1 MAALTAIGSLSIDMY
16 LPSFPAMAADLGVGA
31 NMVQLTLASFLIGLA
46 VGQLFYGPFSDR
58 FGRKPPLYFA
68 IGLYA
73 VASCACVF
81 VRDVETLI
89 VLRFFQGL
97 GGCGGFVISRAVIRD
112 KMGAEGSARAFS
124 LMMLV
129 FGVAPILAP
138 LFGGLVLTLWG
149 WRSIF
154 VALTVFAAIC
164 LVAMHHV
171 MDESR
176 DPQHVQPLH
185 LGRICRQYWGLLKDR
200 QFMSYALCGGLVQAG
215 LFAYIAGSPF
225 VLIELHGIPAQY
237 YGLVFGANAIGLIGA
252 SQINARLVIKRPL
265 DRILNH
271 ALTVAVIVSMSS
283 ALAVAAGIDSL
294 PLLLVCLFFYLA
306 AYGMISPNAMAIVLK
321 HQGKQAG
328 TASALMGTLQFGL
341 GVLSGICMSMW
352 NTKSALPLTSVMA
365 LCGLS
370 AFLLYHL
377 VAKKQ
382 SSPATAI

>member
-1 MAALTAIGSLSIDMY
+1 
-16 LPSFPAMAADLGVGA
+16 
-31 NMVQLTLASFLIGLA
+31 
-46 VGQLFYGPFSDR
+46 
-58 FGRKPPLYFA
+58 
-68 IGLYA
+68 
-73 VASCACVF
+73 
-81 VRDVETLI
+81 
-89 VLRFFQGL
+89 
-97 GGCGGFVISRAVIRD
+97 
-112 KMGAEGSARAFS
+112 
-124 LMMLV
+124 
-129 FGVAPILAP
+129 
-138 LFGGLVLTLWG
+138 
-149 WRSIF
+149 
-154 VALTVFAAIC
+154 
-164 LVAMHHV
+164 
-171 MDESR
+171 
-176 DPQHVQPLH
+176 
-185 LGRICRQYWGLLKDR
+185 
-200 QFMSYALCGGLVQAG
+200 
-215 LFAYIAGSPF
+215 
-225 VLIELHGIPAQY
+225 
-237 YGLVFGANAIGLIGA
+237 
-252 SQINARLVIKRPL
+252 LVIKRPL